1 MRSRFHPEARSRRC
15 RVYKEDKK
23 VLRWK
28 AISFGNIPEACTP
41 DEHVE
46 STRGTYG
53 FVRVQNRHSFI
64 FRHYTDIYNKDI
76 YDSPDQR
83 CKVRASR
90 SMHTTFAV
98 FPSPSLSVHSAKLA
112 IGETRNCSPFAGVR
126 GCKQEKYCY
135 SFAIRWADDGHWRTW
150 PVDVYGINSALV
162 TTPVN
167 WLDTCN

>member
-46 STRGTYG
+46 STRGTHG

-64 FRHYTDIYNKDI
+64 FRHYT
-76 YDSPDQR
+76 R
-83 CKVRASR
+83 AGRRRKVRASR
-90 SMHTTFAV
+90 SMHTTSAA
-98 FPSPSLSVHSAKLA
+98 FPSPSLAVHPVKLA
-112 IGETRNCSPFAGVR
+112 IGEAHNCSPFAGAR

-150 PVDVYGINSALV
+150 LVDVYGINSALV

-167 WLDTCN
+167 